1 MLWLACELAIIACDL
16 AEVIGTAIALKL
28 LFGIPLIGGALITA
42 LDAFL
47 LLLLMN
53 KGFRFLEAF
62 IIALLI
68 VIAVCF
74 AVQIV
79 AAAPP
84 VAAMLRRLRPV
95 ARDRHQSRD
104 ALHRHRH
111 HRRDG
116 DAA

>member
-1 MLWLACELAIIACDL
+1 M
-16 AEVIGTAIALKL
+16 IGTAIALKL

-62 IIALLI
+62 VIALLI

-74 AVQIV
+74 AIQIV

-84 VAAMLRRLRPV
+84 VAAMLQRLHAV
-95 ARDRHQSRD
+95 DRDRHQSRD
-104 ALHRHRH
+104 ALHRDRH
-111 HRRDG
+111 HRRHR